1 MAKTIK
7 ATTLNKSGIK
17 AENLGTVLADA
28 FHTAKQTRHAA
39 QETFN
44 ARLGEIESTWI
55 TLLKAKAAQHD
66 NMTAKDYDANVHP
79 GVIARLE
86 TLGYKMARAVAS
98 QVKVAFLAFSHGIEV
113 KPEYASN
120 FQNFVN
126 KQARPELGA
135 MKVIAHTP
143 KGPKGKTEAKPEPS
157 KIDAFANLFG
167 GDKAARNWRAIALL
181 EIFTADPKA
190 HLFDKVLSDM
200 LDTLEIEV

>member
-1 MAKTIK
+1 MAKTNTFK
-7 ATTLNKSGIK
+7 AVK

-143 KGPKGKTEAKPEPS
+143 KGPKGKTEAKPAPGPV
-157 KIDAFANLFG
+157 DMFANLFK
-167 GDKAARNWRAIALL
+167 GDKTARAWRIEALRAIVS
-181 EIFTADPKA
+181 ADPSAK
-190 HLFDKVLSDM
+190 LFDSVLSDM